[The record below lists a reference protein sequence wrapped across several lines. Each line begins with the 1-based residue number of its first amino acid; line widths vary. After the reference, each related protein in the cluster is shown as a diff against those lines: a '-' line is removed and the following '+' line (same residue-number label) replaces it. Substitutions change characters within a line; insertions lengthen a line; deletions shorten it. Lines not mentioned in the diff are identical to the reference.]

1 MHFIEIPPP
10 PKCPALEVENIVLPF
25 GLLARIFSSV
35 VPGFIKKEDRV
46 SVNSEINFILT
57 RLTARGTP

>member
-1 MHFIEIPPP
+1 MKLKKILV
-10 PKCPALEVENIVLPF
+10 LEVENIVLTF

-35 VPGFIKKEDRV
+35 LPGFVMKEDRV